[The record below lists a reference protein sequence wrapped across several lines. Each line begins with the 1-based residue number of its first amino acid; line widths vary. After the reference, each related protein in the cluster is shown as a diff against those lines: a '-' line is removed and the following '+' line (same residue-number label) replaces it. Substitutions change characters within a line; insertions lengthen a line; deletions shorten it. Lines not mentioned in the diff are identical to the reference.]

1 MRLRAFVVK
10 DGDVDE
16 DTLKSHVKE
25 NLARYKVPRE
35 FIFLDELPAQRDR
48 QGAEEGPQG
57 VRRGGEPA
65 GVTSGSVRRG
75 WHDGAM
81 TLAIGDPAPDF
92 TLKDQYGQ
100 DITLSSYAGRKAVL
114 LVFYPFA
121 FSGVCTG
128 ELTGLRDRLGDFE
141 TDDTHADGDQLRPDV
156 RPARGGRPG
165 RPVLPAAQRLLAPRS
180 DHEGLR
186 RVRRNHGFRN
196 RSSFAVDK
204 EGRVGWMVHNSTGE
218 ARDLDEH
225 AAGLA
230 ALV

>member
-1 MRLRAFVVK
+1 
-10 DGDVDE
+10 
-16 DTLKSHVKE
+16 
-25 NLARYKVPRE
+25 
-35 FIFLDELPAQRDR
+35 
-48 QGAEEGPQG
+48 
-57 VRRGGEPA
+57 
-65 GVTSGSVRRG
+65 
-75 WHDGAM
+75 M
-81 TLAIGDPAPDF
+81 TLAIGDVAPDF

-100 DITLSSYAGRKAVL
+100 DISLSTYAGRKAVL

-141 TDDTHADGDQLRPDV
+141 TDETTLMALSCDPMY
-156 RPARGGRPG
+156 
-165 RPVLPAAQRLLAPRS
+165 AQRAVADRDGLFFPLLS
-180 DHEGLR
+180 DFWP
-186 RVRRNHGFRN
+186 HGVTTKAYGVFDEFTGSAT